1 MKRNAENEVDLK
13 ATKRRRLSS
22 DNDASLSAPRK
33 PEAAASA
40 KSAQKF
46 SSKSDRKLNGPTK
59 HKEDKQLESNGK
71 RKGKE
76 KAAEDALPAGPQRS
90 RQEAEEDAYI
100 SMLEKR
106 LVIDRSRKGKNRY
119 NAAFEDDGLLG
130 GLLGWFD
137 PFVCVKHTH

>member
-13 ATKRRRLSS
+13 SNKRRRLSS

-40 KSAQKF
+40 KSTQED
-46 SSKSDRKLNGPTK
+46 SSKPDRKLYGPTK
-59 HKEDKQLESNGK
+59 SKDDKQLASNGK
-71 RKGKE
+71 GKGKE
-76 KAAEDALPAGPQRS
+76 KATEDALPAGPQRS
-90 RQEAEEDAYI
+90 RQEVEEDAYI

-106 LVIDRSRKGKNRY
+106 LGIDNSRKGKNRY

-130 GLLGWFD
+130 ELLG
-137 PFVCVKHTH
+137 